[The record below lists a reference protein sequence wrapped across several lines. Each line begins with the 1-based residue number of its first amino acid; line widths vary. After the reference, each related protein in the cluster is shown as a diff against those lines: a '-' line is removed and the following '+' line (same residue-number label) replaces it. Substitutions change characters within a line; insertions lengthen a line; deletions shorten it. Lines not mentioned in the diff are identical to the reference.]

1 MKATAGPVNLTRLGR
16 FVRTVWPK
24 GNNEVF
30 VIDGKCLI
38 LFHVVIVMLLI
49 VFHWKLMGLQDF

>member
-1 MKATAGPVNLTRLGR
+1 MKVTAGPVNLTTLGR
-16 FVRTVWPK
+16 LLRILRPK

-30 VIDGKCLI
+30 VIDNKCLI

-49 VFHWKLMGLQDF
+49 LIHWKLVSLQDF